1 MLNRDLL
8 YKAVENFN
16 IEIDARAYERL
27 DIFAEMLVETNRSFN
42 LTAITQPDEVTV
54 KHFADCLSLFGFAD
68 IPKNS
73 KIIDVGTG
81 AGFPGLVLKLARP
94 DIDMT
99 FLDGTGKKLGFISGV
114 LEAAGEKG
122 TILHKRAEE
131 AARLPEYRE
140 RYDFATARA
149 VAAMP
154 ALCEYCLPFVKKGG
168 SFIAMKS
175 AQGDEELA
183 LAVGAVSLLG
193 GRTDKVFD
201 FELTGGLPRKIII
214 IKKISQTPTKYP
226 RASAQ
231 ISKKPLK

>member
-1 MLNRDLL
+1 MIGYLKGNVKQLTPEYVLL
-8 YKAVENFN
+8 EVGGVG
-16 IEIDARAYERL
+16 YEVICSGAAFSRL
-27 DIFAEMLVETNRSFN
+27 SGSSVG
-42 LTAITQPDEVTV
+42 EVYTYLHC
-54 KHFADCLSLFGFAD
+54 KEDGISLFGFAD

-154 ALCEYCLPFVKKGG
+154 VLCEYCLPFVKKGG

-175 AQGDEELA
+175 AQGDEEIA
-183 LAVGAVSLLG
+183 LAGGAVSLLG